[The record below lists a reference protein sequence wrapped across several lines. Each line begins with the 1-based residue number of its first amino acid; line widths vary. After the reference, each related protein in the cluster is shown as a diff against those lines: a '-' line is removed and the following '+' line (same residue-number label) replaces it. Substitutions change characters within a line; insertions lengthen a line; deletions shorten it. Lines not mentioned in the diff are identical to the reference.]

1 MAQLRLGPQASGLAH
16 TAPLPRPTPQAA
28 QDSQEEEDPCVGHG
42 IGQSQDAAA
51 HDGVAEI
58 EH

>member
-1 MAQLRLGPQASGLAH
+1 MPH
-16 TAPLPRPTPQAA
+16 TAPLPRPPQAA
-28 QDSQEEEDPCVGHG
+28 QDSQEEEDPGVGHG
-42 IGQSQDAAA
+42 IGQPQDATA